1 MKTDQ
6 CQTVMEIMDQVEG
19 VSLHEKKGGKFY
31 FPVYVNKQMEECT
44 IESLDLSIR
53 SYHCLKR
60 AGYNTVAKLAE
71 AMAEGPIFSKI
82 RGCGAQSKREI
93 QERMFTYQ
101 YEVLSPERRKR
112 FLKDVVEMNIHK
124 RTFDD

>member
-6 CQTVMEIMDQVEG
+6 CQTVMEIMSQVEG
-19 VSLHEKKGGKFY
+19 VDLHEKKGGKFF
-31 FPVYVNKQMEECT
+31 FPMYVNKHMEECS

-60 AGYNTVAKLAE
+60 AGYDNVAALAE
-71 AMAEGPIFSKI
+71 AMAEGPIFNHI

-93 QERMFTYQ
+93 QERMFTFQ
-101 YEVLSPERRKR
+101 YDILSPERRKK
-112 FLKDVVEMNIHK
+112 FLKDVVEMNK
-124 RTFDD
+124 